1 MSEETTET
9 TKIIRIVVD
18 SSAAVGGAADT
29 TKALQNLEKQAGALD
44 STLSKIDQSLGGI
57 GSMLRAGA
65 IVGAIGL
72 ALNALKQFNDE
83 IVQNIAKTAEQ
94 AAALSMTS
102 ERFQVYTFT
111 LAKVGLAQDAVAA
124 SLDRQK
130 QQQQLALAGNA
141 AAIDGYTNLGV
152 KILDANGK
160 LRDYGNITTEVAR
173 AILAMTDADKQSA
186 AAKDMLGLSGL
197 RAVPALKQLA
207 GGYDDLERAARA
219 AHAVLDE
226 KITKSISES
235 TVKSLQAGVAIK
247 GFYAEVAMPIQLKF
261 IELHIDA
268 IAKIVGLLKEGAQ
281 WTREFYAALAGG
293 AAVAAAQVKSG
304 LSDYDVKATRDK
316 IAELERQIAAG
327 AKPGT
332 LESIGYAPEGRAVQR
347 LAERKAEL
355 DRLKATLEPLES
367 RAAAA
372 TAAVET
378 ARLDRERGNL
388 NSRLSLPIAPP
399 VVTRSSFGG
408 DKSPDKI
415 APPGAAGAS
424 DLGDERYKR
433 LISILTAT
441 AEAQDQMTEASRQG
455 DVQFLATQVH
465 LEAQTKV
472 LEIYGR
478 KLDATNPKIK
488 ALTEEAEALIRRD
501 REGKAATTFNVATT
515 ELEKQ
520 NVLLEAQNRLRD
532 LAPEDLAK
540 EIALIK
546 ARNEAEK
553 AGEALNEQDI
563 ERRRASIEQ
572 NEKFKKQAE
581 EQKQT
586 AERWSAPW
594 KNAFQSIQQAGAD
607 AWERILQGGR
617 LTFESIADVARVSLR
632 RVAAELINLATI
644 RPLLGFGAQ
653 ALGSLGILA
662 PSTVQAMG
670 FGGSILG
677 GAATGAASG
686 VASAAVSGGASGG
699 GGLLGGIGT
708 RLGFGSL
715 FSGGS
720 TGGGFFGGIGSWL
733 NSPIMGA
740 VQGPIMPGAAALPGA
755 GLGGLGN
762 LTPMGAIG
770 GLASMGFGIYNM
782 ATAKTPL
789 GALGGGLG
797 LVGGGLGLAAGA
809 GLIGSAF
816 GPIGMGIGLLGGL
829 LGLFGGGGNEPPIP
843 PQPELVLNIGG
854 FMGTSSGRFYSAGS
868 GSGGGGSLRSTAQGV
883 GSAVSRLFRASDVSP
898 IPSQMFG
905 GSIISGVDHVL
916 NGRNWQDRPY
926 TQAGIN
932 PPGGGVEWVTYNDPS
947 RNVQQAADLLIA
959 AVFRA
964 NVMRG
969 GVSGATEALKAGLT
983 AYDPQTAKDTQTVV
997 ALAGAYD
1004 KLGKVTGT
1012 AKEALEKITAS
1023 FDDLADFADR
1033 ATLSLKPINDEIAK
1047 QSTRWAQDFIDGM
1060 LDPLAVQLRALSDE
1074 RDSALASAEYIR
1086 KNVTGVY
1093 VDMDKIATYYTN
1105 KEAALRDQFYQGAVE
1120 NLQNLIARLSYGD
1133 LANASPDTS
1142 LSGTRANYLSTLA
1155 QARAG
1160 VSTAITS
1167 LPGVAETYA
1176 STARG
1181 YFASGPEYA
1190 ALVADIRRNLEV
1202 VAAVATGGA
1211 TSGPAGAAQQI
1222 SESQQMQNA
1231 NIERLVEI
1239 VSEQSRKMEDLTNA
1253 MATANLRMGAL
1264 ASNRM

>member
-1 MSEETTET
+1 MAEEET

-18 SSAAVGGAADT
+18 SSAAVGGSADA

-247 GFYAEVAMPIQLKF
+247 GFYAEVAMPIQVKF

-268 IAKIVGLLKEGAQ
+268 IARIVGLLKEGAQ

-304 LSDYDVKATRDK
+304 LSDYDVKATRDR
-316 IAELERQIAAG
+316 IAELERQIAEG
-327 AKPGT
+327 AKPSSF
-332 LESIGYAPEGRAVQR
+332 EKYSPAHAPEGRAVQR

-378 ARLDRERGNL
+378 ARLDRERGNVASQL
-388 NSRLSLPIAPP
+388 GLPIAPP

-424 DLGDERYKR
+424 DIGDERYKR

-465 LEAQTKV
+465 LEAQTRV

-488 ALTEEAEALIRRD
+488 ELVGEAEALIRRD
-501 REGKAATTFNVATT
+501 TEGKAATAFNVATT

-572 NEKFKKQAE
+572 NEKFKKQSE
-581 EQKQT
+581 ELKQS
-586 AERWSAPW
+586 AERWSTPF

-607 AWERILQGGR
+607 AWENILRGGKI
-617 LTFESIADVARVSLR
+617 TFESVVEVARVSLR
-632 RVAAELINLATI
+632 RVAAELLNLATI
-644 RPLLGFGAQ
+644 RPLIGFGAQ
-653 ALGSLGILA
+653 ALGSIGILSPA
-662 PSTVQAMG
+662 SVSSMG

-686 VASAAVSGGASGG
+686 VAASAVSGGASSSAGLLSGIGTGFSLSGLFGGSSSG
-699 GGLLGGIGT
+699 GGL
-708 RLGFGSL
+708 
-715 FSGGS
+715 
-720 TGGGFFGGIGSWL
+720 FGGIGSWL
-733 NSPIMGA
+733 NTGLGP
-740 VQGPIMPGAAALPGA
+740 VQGPIMPGAAALPG
-755 GLGGLGN
+755 GISGLGN
-762 LTPMGAIG
+762 LTPLGIAG
-770 GLASMGFGIYNM
+770 GLASMGFGAYNLF
-782 ATAKTPL
+782 TSKSPL
-789 GALGGGLG
+789 GMLGGGMG
-797 LVGGGLGLAAGA
+797 LIGGGLGLAAGA

-816 GPIGMGIGLLGGL
+816 GPIGTAVGLLGGL
-829 LGLFGGGGNEPPIP
+829 LGLFGGGADPPIP
-843 PQPELVLNIGG
+843 PQPSLVLSTGSFN
-854 FMGTSSGRFYSAGS
+854 GTASGRFAGTGY
-868 GSGGGGSLRSTAQGV
+868 GSNGGGSLGSTVQDLGN
-883 GSAVSRLFRASDVSP
+883 AVSRLFRTSGVSP
-898 IPSQMFG
+898 IPGQMYG
-905 GSIISGVDHVL
+905 GSLISGVDHVL

-932 PPGGGVEWVTYNDPS
+932 TPGGGVEWLTYNDSS
-947 RNVQQAADLLIA
+947 RNLQQAADILIA
-959 AVFRA
+959 NVFKA
-964 NVMRG
+964 NVLRG
-969 GVSGATEALKAGLT
+969 GVSGASDSLKT
-983 AYDPQTAKDTQTVV
+983 AVKTIDPQTQQGAQTLVTMV
-997 ALAGAYD
+997 AAYD
-1004 KLGKVTGT
+1004 RLGKVTDT
-1012 AKEALEKITAS
+1012 AKDALDKISAS

-1033 ATLSLKPINDEIAK
+1033 ATLSLKPINAEIEK

-1074 RDSALASAEYIR
+1074 RDSAIASAEYIR

-1093 VDMDKIATYYTN
+1093 VDMDKIAVYYTN

-1142 LSGTRANYLSTLA
+1142 LTGTRATYLATLA

-1160 VSTAITS
+1160 VATAVTN
-1167 LPGVAETYA
+1167 LPSIAETYA
-1176 STARG
+1176 TSARG
-1181 YFASGPEYA
+1181 YFASSPEYA
-1190 ALVADIRRNLEV
+1190 ALVADIRRNLEDV
-1202 VAAVATGGA
+1202 VAVTTGGA
-1211 TSGPAGAAQQI
+1211 TSGSGEALQLTQTAQV
-1222 SESQQMQNA
+1222 QNA
-1231 NIERLVEI
+1231 VIERQVEMI
-1239 VSEQSRKMEDLTNA
+1239 AEQGRRIDQLTNA
-1253 MATANLRMGAL
+1253 MSVLAL
-1264 ASNRM
+1264 KFGSMASNRM